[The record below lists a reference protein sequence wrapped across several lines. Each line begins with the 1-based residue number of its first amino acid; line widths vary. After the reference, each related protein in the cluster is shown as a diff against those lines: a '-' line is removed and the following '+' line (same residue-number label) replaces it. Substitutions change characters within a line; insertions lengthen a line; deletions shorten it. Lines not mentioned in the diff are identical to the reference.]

1 MKLKISA
8 IYLWLIIAALIINLS
23 GCGNSNNELSST
35 FSSSATTTS
44 TSAQTTVSSG
54 DLSENPPENSPIEKI
69 RQEYKI
75 SLPIKKAT
83 DIFDITKLDIPE
95 KINGYNVSIF
105 GIIDKDTFLIVLFDD
120 ENLITDTGSLR
131 LSDNSYTSFKE
142 ISDNFAVCA
151 YNDKYIVYKI
161 YDGDF
166 TKKAEDESVKLFLFD
181 ISSKESKLIFTYS
194 FDRELELSHYIN
206 NIVLTKDSVYFDDI
220 INNYQQAIL
229 YKYDIEAETVSEVIK
244 DAQNPFLF
252 NDDII
257 SMRLKDGDYQN
268 MSSLYGEFD
277 FDMDFNCSDIRV
289 GNSIIS
295 IDAISSDDDLK
306 ETTWGLNDWDYYSSN
321 NH

>member
-244 DAQNPFLF
+244 DAQNPFL
-252 NDDII
+252 I
-257 SMRLKDGDYQN
+257 LKKSKQG
-268 MSSLYGEFD
+268 
-277 FDMDFNCSDIRV
+277 
-289 GNSIIS
+289 
-295 IDAISSDDDLK
+295 
-306 ETTWGLNDWDYYSSN
+306 
-321 NH
+321 